1 MSEYPPKKLD
11 LDLTE
16 GETTEKPLGLD
27 LSNETATKESLDA
40 AESVAKVE
48 AVKAYMEANRR
59 KVAEAEARREV
70 EKRLGIK
77 TFTDVVPDTPNAI
90 EEVVLQTGGNQD
102 AVRRYEEQRAE
113 AQNTEANPF
122 TPNVTDLEEMRAA
135 RAKQAEEDAETRD
148 MLEKMRK
155 TA

>member
-90 EEVVLQTGGNQD
+90 EEVVLQTGGNED
-102 AVRRYEEQRAE
+102 AVRRDEEERAE
-113 AQNTEANPF
+113 APKTEGKP
-122 TPNVTDLEEMRAA
+122 L
-135 RAKQAEEDAETRD
+135 
-148 MLEKMRK
+148 
-155 TA
+155 